1 MVTMSGSGFSAGCD
15 LRCDFYELLNTNAT
29 FDISTGTLRC
39 VAPAGAHM
47 AHTVVEI
54 SLNGQQYSRV
64 QADFSNSPLGLQLGG
79 SAMVDGGVLKL
90 TVLNASGSLRSI
102 SGWAVFELPPPCP
115 ALWSWRVSFEL
126 FVGGGYGGDGFSF
139 MYGDFSGVVG
149 ESVGLTAHDEAV
161 TTSYDGLLVKLYT
174 RGKFIHIIY
183 NDTLLHQFDVHDAIR
198 TQSWVRVE
206 LVVDAHG
213 LSFFHDGWSGWAYNE
228 SSRGMGIPGWNPQRG
243 WRFAFAASNSRSSD
257 HHWIDNL
264 VIESPWLEAG
274 PALYEM
280 EVTVN
285 GQHFLPAANI
295 TYTAHAAVS
304 SINPRTGPVA
314 GNTQLRV
321 EGVNLLN
328 GDNYTCRFDDIVL
341 TAELLP
347 GGALECVTPSMLQT
361 SRARRNLRSAFSIS
375 LNNQDYTEDP
385 IVFTY
390 RELPIVSS
398 IMPDA
403 GPSVGG
409 TLVRVRGSHF
419 AGGDGYRCKFG
430 DGAPVMA
437 VLQGARS
444 LGYYLECMSP
454 VLYGAESGEV
464 SVLLEITVNN
474 QQYTQNKVLFRY
486 FTQQHIDGILPTSG
500 PVLGDTAVL
509 VRFEGPAGGQTRVM
523 LTGSNFTFGSHI
535 LCKFGEDVVNGTLEG
550 PTALAPAGVVCVS
563 PPKTPATAVALEL
576 TLNGKD
582 YTNDGHQFIYYVAD
596 APASYLPSFDAVR
609 CVSPNMSTVA
619 GEARLTVSING
630 QQFTAEP
637 LNFTLHNVSVTAL
650 SPAASLFHGGQL
662 INVSASGLV
671 PSVHAHCRFET
682 LSTGSLAMSF
692 NSSVG

>member
-39 VAPAGAHM
+39 VAPAGSHM

-54 SLNGQQYSRV
+54 SLNGQQYSRGRLNYTFFDLPAIATVYPLSTPTSGGTTLFIHGQGFQDFSQLSCKYGDSTIRAATHVTTTEIRCTTPPMANLTPLASTIGV

-139 MYGDFSGVVG
+139 MYGDVSGVVG
-149 ESVGLTAHDEAV
+149 ESVGRTAHDEAV
-161 TTSYDGLLVKLYT
+161 TTSYDGLLVRLYT
-174 RGKFIHIIY
+174 RGQFIHIIY

-321 EGVNLLN
+321 EGVNLFN

-347 GGALECVTPSMLQT
+347 GGALQCVTPSMLQT
-361 SRARRNLRSAFSIS
+361 NRARRHLRSAFSIS

-390 RELPIVSS
+390 RELPIVSY

-419 AGGDGYRCKFG
+419 AGGD
-430 DGAPVMA
+430 
-437 VLQGARS
+437 
-444 LGYYLECMSP
+444 
-454 VLYGAESGEV
+454 
-464 SVLLEITVNN
+464 
-474 QQYTQNKVLFRY
+474 
-486 FTQQHIDGILPTSG
+486 
-500 PVLGDTAVL
+500 
-509 VRFEGPAGGQTRVM
+509 
-523 LTGSNFTFGSHI
+523 
-535 LCKFGEDVVNGTLEG
+535 
-550 PTALAPAGVVCVS
+550 
-563 PPKTPATAVALEL
+563 
-576 TLNGKD
+576 
-582 YTNDGHQFIYYVAD
+582 
-596 APASYLPSFDAVR
+596 
-609 CVSPNMSTVA
+609 
-619 GEARLTVSING
+619 
-630 QQFTAEP
+630 
-637 LNFTLHNVSVTAL
+637 
-650 SPAASLFHGGQL
+650 
-662 INVSASGLV
+662 
-671 PSVHAHCRFET
+671 
-682 LSTGSLAMSF
+682 
-692 NSSVG
+692 